1 MNPDSIRIINLSGD
15 YMLPTIESDDIRF
28 VDISANSFTGD
39 EVCVFTYKGH
49 LYVKILQNIGDE
61 LLVIIR

>member
-1 MNPDSIRIINLSGD
+1 
-15 YMLPTIESDDIRF
+15 MLPTIESDDIRF